1 MKFSEMKYT
10 RPSLDAALRESA
22 ALEAKAKAAASG
34 EELVAVYRA
43 VDEFESH
50 WGTMARLANIH
61 YTQDTRDAYWAAEQ
75 EFFDGNGPALAN
87 AEIRV
92 AKAMLENPH
101 AAALDEAFGPV
112 VTPSLHN
119 AVLSSDERVLE
130 LQKEENALISQYQ
143 KLYGGAMV
151 SFDGKELT
159 IPQLA
164 AYKESLDPAVRRAA
178 YEAEGGYF
186 DAHRAEF
193 DEIYDKM
200 VKNRNRQAKILGFAD
215 YSELSYLRMNRLG
228 YGPKEVAAYR
238 AAVKESIVPQVDRL
252 MRLRWKRAGL
262 PDNAKFSD
270 SLVAFAD
277 GNPKPVGTREERMEN
292 CRAMYHALS
301 PETAQFIDFMLANDL
316 FDVESRPGKMS
327 GGYEELIPDYRSPF
341 IFANWNGTSA
351 DIDVLTHEA
360 GHAFEAWL
368 AAQDRSIPNS
378 VACPGMESAEIHS
391 MSMEFLTSPW
401 HHLFFG
407 GDTAKY
413 ELAHAEDSFFFLPYG
428 CIVDEFQH
436 IMYQQPELTPD
447 ERNAVW
453 LRLEKKYRPWNDFD
467 GLPFYGRG
475 AGWQRQLHIFEMPF
489 YYIDY
494 CLAQTIALQ
503 FFAAQL
509 ADPADAWKRY
519 LALTKCAGRKPY
531 AGLVETAGMQVPF
544 TPGSLEKVAD
554 EVADWIEA
562 HQQV

>member
-1 MKFSEMKYT
+1 MKFSEMHYE
-10 RPSLDAALRESA
+10 RPELAAALAESA
-22 ALEAKAKAAASG
+22 ALAHKAREAASG
-34 EELVAVYRA
+34 EALVAVYRE
-43 VDEFESH
+43 VDRFESH

-61 YTQDTRDAYWAAEQ
+61 YTQDTRDTRWAAEQ
-75 EFFDGNGPALAN
+75 DFFDANNPALAN
-87 AEIRV
+87 AQILV

-112 VTPSLHN
+112 VTPTLRN
-119 AVLSSDERVLE
+119 AVRGADERVLE
-130 LQKEENALISQYQ
+130 LLKEENALTSQYQ
-143 KLYGGAMV
+143 KLYGGALV
-151 SFDGKELT
+151 TFDGKEL
-159 IPQLA
+159 PLPLLG
-164 AYKESLDPAVRRAA
+164 AYKESLDGAVRRAA
-178 YEAEGGYF
+178 YEAEGAYF

-193 DEIYDKM
+193 DAIYDQM
-200 VKNRNRQAKILGFAD
+200 VKNRNAQAHILGYHD
-215 YSELSYLRMNRLG
+215 YSELSYVRMNRLG
-228 YGPKEVAAYR
+228 YGPREVAAYR

-252 MRLRWKRAGL
+252 IRLRRARAGL
-262 PDNAKFSD
+262 PADAKFCD
-270 SLVAFAD
+270 GLIAFAD
-277 GNPKPVGTREERMEN
+277 GNPKPVGTKDERMAN
-292 CRAMYHALS
+292 CRRMYHALS
-301 PETAQFIDFMLANDL
+301 PETAQFIDFMLENDL

-351 DIDVLTHEA
+351 DVDLLTHEA

-368 AAQDRSIPNS
+368 AAQDESIPNS

-401 HHLFFG
+401 HALFFG
-407 GDTAKY
+407 KDTAKY
-413 ELAHAEDSFFFLPYG
+413 ELLHAEDSLFFLPYG

-436 IMYQQPELTPD
+436 IMYQKPELTPD

-453 LRLEKKYRPWNDFD
+453 LELEKKYRPWNDFD

-475 AGWQRQLHIFEMPF
+475 AGWQRQLHIFELPF

-509 ADPADAWKRY
+509 ADPQDAWRRY

-544 TPGSLEKVAD
+544 TPGSLEAVAD
-554 EVADWIEA
+554 TVAAWIEA

>member
-1 MKFSEMKYT
+1 MKFSEMQYR
-10 RPSLDAALRESA
+10 RPDLAAALAESA
-22 ALEAKAKAAASG
+22 RLEAEAKAAAG
-34 EELVAVYRA
+34 DAALVEVYRA
-43 VDEFESH
+43 VDRFESH

-75 EFFDGNGPALAN
+75 DFFDENSPALAN
-87 AEIRV
+87 AQIRV

-101 AAALDEAFGPV
+101 AAALDKAFGEV
-112 VTPSLHN
+112 VTPSLKN
-119 AVLSSDERVLE
+119 AVLGSDERVLE
-130 LQKEENALISQYQ
+130 LQKEENALSSQYQ

-151 SFDGKELT
+151 TFDGKELT

-193 DEIYDKM
+193 DAIYDKM
-200 VKNRNRQAKILGFAD
+200 VKNRNEQAHTLGYKD
-215 YSELSYLRMNRLG
+215 YSELSYVRMNRLG
-228 YGPKEVAAYR
+228 YGPAEVAAYR
-238 AAVKESIVPQVDRL
+238 AAVKESIVPQVDKL
-252 MRLRWKRAGL
+252 MRLRRKRAGL
-262 PDNAKFSD
+262 PEDAKFWD
-270 SLVAFAD
+270 SPVAFAD
-277 GNPKPVGTREERMEN
+277 GNPKPIGTKAERMAN
-292 CRAMYHALS
+292 CRTMYHELS
-301 PETAQFIDFMLANDL
+301 GETAQFIDFMQDNDL

-327 GGYEELIPDYRSPF
+327 GGYEELIPDYKSPF

-368 AAQDRSIPNS
+368 AAQDANIPNS

-436 IMYQQPELTPD
+436 IMYQQPALTPD

-453 LRLEKKYRPWNDFD
+453 LELEKKYRPWNDFAD
-467 GLPFYGRG
+467 LPFYSRG
-475 AGWQRQLHIFEMPF
+475 AGWQRQLHIYECPF

-509 ADPADAWKRY
+509 HDPKDAWKRY
-519 LALTKCAGRKPY
+519 LALTKCAGSKTY

-544 TPGSLEKVAD
+544 APGSLEKVAD
-554 EVADWIEA
+554 TVAAWIES
-562 HQQV
+562 HQKV